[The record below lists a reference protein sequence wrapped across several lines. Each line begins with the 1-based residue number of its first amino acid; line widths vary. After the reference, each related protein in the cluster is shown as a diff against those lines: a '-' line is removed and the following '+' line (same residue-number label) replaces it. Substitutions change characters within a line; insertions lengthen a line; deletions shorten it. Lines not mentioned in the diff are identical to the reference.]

1 MKKPTEDHNWYVYQY
16 VDPRAEHTGQVIYIG
31 KGTHYGDNQHLRR
44 MHTHWQLAEHKNQL
58 FRRVLNKIDAEG
70 LMPIISVVSW
80 HDSERS
86 AFDAEIENI
95 AKYGLRRDGGT
106 LCNLTL
112 GGEGAEGMIH
122 PDEVKAK
129 IADASNRHW
138 ANSEYREKR
147 AESQRRYIDEH
158 QDDIAARAVKTS
170 QSWTADKR
178 SAQAEGVRSRGPEY
192 GAKIAEIMT
201 DPARRKKA
209 SETARTALQRP
220 EVIARR
226 KATLKGT
233 MADPAFRAE
242 LSART
247 KAALAT
253 PEAKANQQAAA
264 QKMWADPEYR
274 AKMAEIRSKPVS
286 DETRKR
292 QSDAMKKS
300 IANMDPET
308 KARLSALRSQ
318 MTKERHARNRAAKE
332 LAAKTNPP

>member
-1 MKKPTEDHNWYVYQY
+1 MKKPTENHNWYVYQY
-16 VDPRAEHTGQVIYIG
+16 VDPRPEHAGQVIYIG
-31 KGTHYGDNQHLRR
+31 KGTHYGDNQYLRR
-44 MHTHWQLAEHKNQL
+44 MHTHWQVAEHKNQL

-80 HDSERS
+80 HDSERA

-112 GGEGAEGMIH
+112 GGEGAEGMVH
-122 PDEVKAK
+122 PDDVKTK
-129 IADASNRHW
+129 ISDASNRQW
-138 ANSEYREKR
+138 STSEYREKR

-158 QDDIAARAVKTS
+158 QDDIASRAVKTS
-170 QSWTADKR
+170 QSWTDDKR
-178 SAQAEGVRSRGPEY
+178 SVQAEGVRSRGPEY
-192 GAKIAEIMT
+192 GAKIAKIMA

-209 SETARTALQRP
+209 SETASTVLQHP
-220 EVIARR
+220 DVIARR
-226 KATLKGT
+226 KVTLKET

-247 KAALAT
+247 KAALST
-253 PEAKANQQAAA
+253 PEAKANQQAAS

-274 AKMAEIRSKPVS
+274 EKMLAIRSKPVS
-286 DETRKR
+286 DETRKK

-300 IANMDPET
+300 IASMDPET
-308 KARLSALRSQ
+308 KARLSAFRSQ
-318 MTKERHARNRAAKE
+318 MTKERHARNKAAKE
-332 LAAKTNPP
+332 LDSKNNPP